1 MDDKINRRNRISNEI
16 AMVINDV
23 TVVLCL
29 CIRKKKTA
37 QIFSCIK
44 LIFIYIL
51 YTILVGKCNLN
62 KKTMEL
68 L

>member
-1 MDDKINRRNRISNEI
+1 MDDKRNRRNRISNEI

-44 LIFIYIL
+44 LIFIS
-51 YTILVGKCNLN
+51 TILVDKCNLN